1 MPGENWRRPLSVAL
15 VAQMAISVIDMAVPV
30 LGPTIMASAGVP
42 ASFVGYYA
50 SAAAAGAIAFY
61 LFGAGIVRRVGAER
75 ALQVGAIICAGGL
88 LLVLTRQWWLILV
101 AGVMIGLG
109 FGTNAPA
116 SGVLLRKAVPR
127 RRLRLAFSIKQAGVP
142 LGALIAGAVLP
153 LLSMI
158 GGWQT
163 ALCAAAAVG
172 VLAMIFVELSLR
184 NDHCPRADDRQ
195 RTAMGSRPD
204 LQVLLSLLQLRSF
217 RRLVVVGAL
226 LAIVQG
232 SLNVYLVTYLVTELQ
247 VSLVLAGGLYAL
259 FQAASIPGRLLAGWL
274 GDSRRLRSAMLMYSG
289 LASALAAVL
298 LATLT
303 TGSAMVA
310 ISAAVVFAGFV
321 VGSWNGV
328 LLAES
333 AEVAPDGMV
342 AEAQSAVAIGI
353 FAGFL
358 LGPLILASGISLLG
372 FQTTFFL
379 LAGMALLSAAAAK
392 WS

>member
-15 VAQMAISVIDMAVPV
+15 VAQMAISAIDMVVPV

-172 VLAMIFVELSLR
+172 VLAVIFVELSLR

-259 FQAASIPGRLLAGWL
+259 FQATSIPGRLLAGWL